1 MLNNL
6 LQDSFIIT
14 GANGWLG
21 RALINKLYE
30 IYGKEIE
37 NKVIAFSNSTS
48 SINIDDNFN
57 LKTFNYSDDI
67 KFSGQ
72 YIFCHFAF
80 LTMDKVTLMDEKE
93 YIEQNLIIRNNAQ
106 KIILKSKPKSIFL
119 SSSGDVYKKN
129 NLYGRLK
136 LEDEQFFS
144 DLAESLSSNIIIPRI
159 FNIGGPYINKH
170 NLYAL
175 SDFISQLMQTKEIV
189 IKARKPVIRSY
200 VHIEDIFNICFS
212 WVNDENNVS
221 KKLIFDS
228 RNHKDVSLLELAQL
242 IMNVVDINGNI
253 ISDIKSED
261 ADIYIGNGVLQNKIC
276 QQYGIEL
283 SSYDK
288 IILDTYYFLSN
299 AKYNT

>member
-1 MLNNL
+1 
-6 LQDSFIIT
+6 
-14 GANGWLG
+14 
-21 RALINKLYE
+21 
-30 IYGKEIE
+30 
-37 NKVIAFSNSTS
+37 
-48 SINIDDNFN
+48 
-57 LKTFNYSDDI
+57 
-67 KFSGQ
+67 
-72 YIFCHFAF
+72 
-80 LTMDKVTLMDEKE
+80 
-93 YIEQNLIIRNNAQ
+93 
-106 KIILKSKPKSIFL
+106 
-119 SSSGDVYKKN
+119 
-129 NLYGRLK
+129 
-136 LEDEQFFS
+136 
-144 DLAESLSSNIIIPRI
+144 
-159 FNIGGPYINKH
+159 
-170 NLYAL
+170 
-175 SDFISQLMQTKEIV
+175 MQTKEIV

-228 RNHKDVSLLELAQL
+228 RNHKDVSLLELAQQ
-242 IMNVVDINGNI
+242 IINVVDINGNI